1 MIEIFGFFI
10 MGVMGLIASFMLI
23 GVLGA
28 KFKEFRH
35 KEKYTEDG
43 DLSGA
48 IIGFV
53 IVVVPLIMFFI
64 ILS

>member
-10 MGVMGLIASFMLI
+10 MGVMGLIATFWLIVALGVKYESFRD
-23 GVLGA
+23 
-28 KFKEFRH
+28 KR
-35 KEKYTEDG
+35 KYSEDG

-53 IVVVPLIMFFI
+53 IVVGPLILFFV

>member
-1 MIEIFGFFI
+1 
-10 MGVMGLIASFMLI
+10 MGLIASFMLI

-28 KFKEFRH
+28 KFKEFRD